1 MRERK
6 FSQIF
11 QDKRERLKD
20 VEKRRDKRYEGEIKK
35 EGCKEGSNLQRI
47 RLFQAFSKQTGA
59 KFARNKRHDSS
70 GGGLG
75 RVASRRVDNGV
86 HYATRTSVLP
96 LVCSCNFRAVL
107 YISRSKY

>member
-1 MRERK
+1 M
-6 FSQIF
+6 
-11 QDKRERLKD
+11 
-20 VEKRRDKRYEGEIKK
+20 RRDKRYESEIKK

-75 RVASRRVDNGV
+75 RVAWTTAFITRPELVLSRLF
-86 HYATRTSVLP
+86 AP
-96 LVCSCNFRAVL
+96 AIFEPF
-107 YISRSKY
+107 YISLVLNTERLSGNQNANEG